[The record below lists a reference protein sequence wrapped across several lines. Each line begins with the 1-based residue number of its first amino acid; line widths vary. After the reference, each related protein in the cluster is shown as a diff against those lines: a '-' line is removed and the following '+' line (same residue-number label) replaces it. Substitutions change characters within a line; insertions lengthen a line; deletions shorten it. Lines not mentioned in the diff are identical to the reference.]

1 MKENMTTYSVT
12 DGNGEIEIE
21 AESAQAACWEWVDTG
36 DWGSFWLARLKRTAQ
51 LVNIHK
57 PNMKMSL
64 RFNFSGLAGA
74 IRLAGPLLLAVGCQ
88 KSSVPAAPPPA
99 PEVTANQPARRN
111 SVEWDQDQGR
121 MEPTESVEIRSRVTG
136 YLQSINFKDGAEVK
150 KGDLLFVIDSRPYQ
164 SELDRVQANLQQA
177 VTRFELT
184 SNEWVRAQRLLR
196 SKAISEEEADS
207 RSKAVRESQGA
218 IESDRAA
225 VEMARIN
232 LDYTRITAPISGR
245 ISRRQITEGNLVN
258 GTMAQATLLTTI
270 VSLDPIYCYF
280 DADEASIL
288 NYQKLARQGKSDN
301 LRGGKVPCEV
311 ELANETGFPHKG
323 LLDFVENQVDP
334 STGTLRVR
342 GVFANPDRIL
352 QPGFFARARVPATAE
367 YAAMLIPDSA
377 VGADQDQKFVYVVNA
392 QDAVE
397 YRIVK
402 LGPMIDGL
410 RVVREGLGSNDWVV
424 VNGLMTVRPGAK
436 VSAKR
441 AALASTPEQP
451 VAELSAP

>member
-1 MKENMTTYSVT
+1 MK
-12 DGNGEIEIE
+12 IRP
-21 AESAQAACWEWVDTG
+21 Q
-36 DWGSFWLARLKRTAQ
+36 
-51 LVNIHK
+51 
-57 PNMKMSL
+57 
-64 RFNFSGLAGA
+64 FNSPGLAGT
-74 IRLAGPLLLAVGCQ
+74 IRLAGLCLLTVGCQ
-88 KSSVPAAPPPA
+88 KSSLPPGAPPSPV
-99 PEVTANQPARRN
+99 VTASQPARR
-111 SVEWDQDQGR
+111 SVVEWDQYQGR
-121 MEPTESVEIRSRVTG
+121 MEPAESVEIRARVTG

-150 KGDLLFVIDSRPYQ
+150 QRDLLFVIDPRPYQ
-164 SELDRVQANLQQA
+164 AEVDRAQADLQQA
-177 VTRFELT
+177 VTRFELA

-196 SKAISEEEADS
+196 SKAISEEEADG
-207 RSKAVRESQGA
+207 RAKAERQAQGA
-218 IESDRAA
+218 IDSSRAA
-225 VEMARIN
+225 VEVARLN
-232 LDYTRITAPISGR
+232 LDYTRITAPIRGR
-245 ISRRQITEGNLVN
+245 ISRRLITEGNLVN
-258 GTMAQATLLTTI
+258 GNQGQATLLTTI

-280 DADEASIL
+280 DADETSIL
-288 NYQKLARQGKSDN
+288 HYQQLARQGKSDS

-377 VGADQDQKFVYVVNA
+377 VGTDQDQKFVYVVNA
-392 QDAVE
+392 EEAAE

-424 VNGLMTVRPGAK
+424 VNGLMSVRPGAK
-436 VSAKR
+436 VSANR
-441 AALASTPEQP
+441 AALASTPAQSMAGLGKP
-451 VAELSAP
+451 